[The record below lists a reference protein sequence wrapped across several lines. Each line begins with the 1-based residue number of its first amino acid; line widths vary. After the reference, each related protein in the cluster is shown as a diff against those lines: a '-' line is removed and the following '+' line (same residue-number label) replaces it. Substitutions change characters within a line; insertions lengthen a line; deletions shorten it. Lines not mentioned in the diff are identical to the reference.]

1 MMWSLYAWKFTS
13 MISLHFHL
21 HPQFKYE
28 LFHIYFTSYPKIVGP
43 ALASSGQT
51 IATFEGGRSQ
61 HCWAQHVACVGY
73 SVPTCCDML
82 QIKYRTGA
90 HAQTQ
95 NCCTNLAK
103 RLRHHATS
111 TNVKPRPNDRNIQR
125 NISQHCWAQH
135 VRALGHP
142 VATCCVLLAQV
153 WSWSNLSQQY
163 PTCRIASQHGGQMCP
178 TCCAQQCCD
187 MLCWHV
193 AIVWPGL

>member
-111 TNVKPRPNDRNIQR
+111 KNAAWKIWPF
-125 NISQHCWAQH
+125 
-135 VRALGHP
+135 
-142 VATCCVLLAQV
+142 
-153 WSWSNLSQQY
+153 SNLSQQH
-163 PTCRIASQHGGQMCP
+163 PARRNMSQHIATGWLNARNMLHP
-178 TCCAQQCCD
+178 TMSRSFGRGFGVKIFQF
-187 MLCWHV
+187 LH
-193 AIVWPGL
+193 